1 MSTSIISSGFYP
13 YTDLANSAS
22 HSATAVAG
30 DIIFITLAYRDTA
43 SALFSSPTW
52 NGQAA
57 VPCGARTLHCGFFL
71 HDFYIKADSS
81 ATANITTASDNYT
94 YLNFGFSVLR
104 SSLVAFPSNPLKNYQ
119 KSFFDG
125 YVDVM
130 GVPVP
135 IEYYDP
141 SLTNDV
147 SANDIV
153 LATLATAGWEPD
165 FDTPSTTYSAGG
177 SATLIGS
184 ATSTVHPS
192 LRHLYLSNYSGAGST
207 VSSYTRSDSGT
218 PMYQFST
225 AVFYE
230 AAQQI
235 TSINGGNPITAGQ
248 TGIAIVAAGFP
259 SKPDTLTATYA
270 GGTKSITAT
279 IDAGGTANNF
289 TMSVQ
294 DRIEAEDWPLNNS
307 DVTYTFS
314 VGAASASLTQALVK
328 KPSETVLTFAGAITS
343 DPATLTYWLTQDG
356 FTVEG
361 GENVYKQ
368 PPPTGTM
375 PSPDLVLTAD
385 GGGSVKEASAFTSWF
400 RPASGTGAGNV
411 YEYQWIITE
420 AGISPAISNVFA
432 KKISCRKISAT
443 KISSRGV

>member
-1 MSTSIISSGFYP
+1 MSTSIISSGLYP

-43 SALFSSPTW
+43 SAIFSSPQW
-52 NGQAA
+52 NGQTA
-57 VPCGARTLHCGFFL
+57 VPCGARTLHGGFFQ
-71 HDFYIKADSS
+71 HDFYIKAESS

-94 YLNFGFSVLR
+94 YLNFGFAVLR

-119 KSFFDG
+119 KSYFDSG
-125 YVDVM
+125 TYA
-130 GVPVP
+130 
-135 IEYYDP
+135 DP
-141 SLTNDV
+141 SITNSLVTGDV
-147 SANDIV
+147 VI
-153 LATLATAGWEPD
+153 ATLATSAWYGD
-165 FDTPSTTYSAGG
+165 GSFYVTSTTYSAGG

-184 ATSTVHPS
+184 ATSTAHPS
-192 LRHLYLSNYSGAGST
+192 LKHLYLSSDTGTGST
-207 VSSYTRSDSGT
+207 VSGYIRSDSDA

-225 AVFYE
+225 AVFFE

-248 TGIAIVAAGFP
+248 TGVAIVASGFP

-385 GGGSVKEASAFTSWF
+385 GGGRFGLNIKIVLKKTSV
-400 RPASGTGAGNV
+400 
-411 YEYQWIITE
+411 
-420 AGISPAISNVFA
+420 
-432 KKISCRKISAT
+432 
-443 KISSRGV
+443 